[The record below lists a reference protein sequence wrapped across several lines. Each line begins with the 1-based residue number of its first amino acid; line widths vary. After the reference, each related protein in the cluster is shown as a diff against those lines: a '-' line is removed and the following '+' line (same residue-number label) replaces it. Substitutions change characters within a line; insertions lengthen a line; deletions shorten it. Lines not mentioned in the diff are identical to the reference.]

1 MKQDGLSF
9 ETAIIITA
17 SNESE
22 GVRAEYEWLEQQYPG
37 YTATRQK
44 LRSSDSIRYDIIEIE
59 TIDGQNLSIYF
70 NINSF
75 FGK

>member
-9 ETAIIITA
+9 DTAIIIKA
-17 SNESE
+17 SHESE
-22 GVRAEYEWLEQQYPG
+22 GVRAEYQWLEQHYPG

-44 LRSSDSIRYDIIEIE
+44 LRSSDSVRYDIIEIE
-59 TIDGQNLSIYF
+59 TSEGQNISIYF